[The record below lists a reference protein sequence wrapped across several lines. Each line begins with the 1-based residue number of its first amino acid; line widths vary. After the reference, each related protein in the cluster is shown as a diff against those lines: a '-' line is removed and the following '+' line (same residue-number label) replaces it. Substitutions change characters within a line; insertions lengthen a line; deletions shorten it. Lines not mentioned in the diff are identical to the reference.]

1 MRFGPAYNLEFLK
14 EVLKLQQQIHTIG
27 HNESIGLD
35 KICFAPMTYEGQQPT
50 LDQCTVQSI
59 FGFFGNNVEELEDEG
74 DDGQGYVDNY
84 LDKINKCLS

>member
-1 MRFGPAYNLEFLK
+1 
-14 EVLKLQQQIHTIG
+14 
-27 HNESIGLD
+27 
-35 KICFAPMTYEGQQPT
+35 MTYEGQQPT